1 MVTMGIDYL
10 DMSDISIRKPSSWD
24 YRTAIGYNRE
34 RYYMLMK
41 KIRPNII
48 IQIIS
53 STNRKYGGTNRIDIK
68 RLLIQPF
75 YDNITNLSNNQI
87 IDMTLNVEL
96 VDTMDN
102 PYRKDVQKFIEDT
115 IRKYGKS

>member
-1 MVTMGIDYL
+1 MVTIGTNYP

-24 YRTAIGYNRE
+24 YRTVVGYAGE

-41 KIRPNII
+41 KIHPTII

-53 STNRKYGGTNRIDIK
+53 STNKKFNGTNTIEIK

-75 YDNITNLSNNQI
+75 YGDITNLSNYQI
-87 IDMTLNVEL
+87 IDMTSNVEL
-96 VDTMDN
+96 VDAMDN

-115 IRKYGKS
+115 IKKYGKS